1 MGQVIQRLVPTSML
15 LWWETQRVLRNI
27 DAMHPQLA
35 ASLRD
40 LCQAMNNK
48 SHDDA
53 QEETA
58 MALAGK
64 VFRQVDDI
72 RFAPRIKM
80 PLEWIRTS
88 NPKGFPAALTRDA
101 SADAVN
107 IVAWRC
113 LLQFKHSPQV
123 VGCMWAWGRLWPKGA
138 ACGGR
143 ECTGPGHCHCGQS
156 MEEVPRKY
164 ALHPGRG
171 AASVQ
176 QPGIQCRAV
185 QDHAP

>member
-1 MGQVIQRLVPTSML
+1 ML

-123 VGCMWAWGRLWPKGA
+123 V
-138 ACGGR
+138 ACGLGAGF
-143 ECTGPGHCHCGQS
+143 GPKVLPVVDVNVLDQAIAIADRAWKKSPGNMRCIQD
-156 MEEVPRKY
+156 EEQHRCNSQAYNV
-164 ALHPGRG
+164 ALCKIMRHSKFYGIHS
-171 AASVQ
+171 SVE
-176 QPGIQCRAV
+176 
-185 QDHAP
+185 

>member
-1 MGQVIQRLVPTSML
+1 MGQVIQGLVPTSML

-48 SHDDA
+48 SHDDV

-58 MALAGK
+58 MALAGE
-64 VFRQVDDI
+64 VFRWVDDI
-72 RFAPRIKM
+72 RFAARIKM

-88 NPKGFPAALTRDA
+88 NPKGFPAALA
-101 SADAVN
+101 
-107 IVAWRC
+107 
-113 LLQFKHSPQV
+113 LPSPVQAQCTG
-123 VGCMWAWGRLWPKGA
+123 GCMWAWGRLWPKGA

-143 ECTGPGHCHCGQS
+143 ERAGPGPCHCGQN

-176 QPGIQCRAV
+176 QPSIQCNCDSETMGGV
-185 QDHAP
+185 CV